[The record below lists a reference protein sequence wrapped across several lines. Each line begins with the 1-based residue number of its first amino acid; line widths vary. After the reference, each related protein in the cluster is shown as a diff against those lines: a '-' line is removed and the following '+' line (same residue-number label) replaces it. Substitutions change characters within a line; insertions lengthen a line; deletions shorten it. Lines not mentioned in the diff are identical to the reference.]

1 MRDPRIEAVERRRRW
16 LRIGLFVIIL
26 GTLPFYFLGFVL
38 WGTAP
43 PRATA
48 PITPLASLT
57 PIGAGVTVTA
67 GLPTVTPMSLT
78 MTNSSPL
85 LPTPLQ
91 FVPLPALSTATPFGG
106 LSTPVFIPSSTVA
119 PSLTPFPTLT
129 AAPTLTPL
137 PVITNTPLPPLPT
150 ETPTWTPTFTE
161 TPTATNTEVFVLPSE
176 TPLPFD
182 PPTADPGTPSGG

>member
-26 GTLPFYFLGFVL
+26 GTLPFYALGFIL

-43 PRATA
+43 RHAGA
-48 PITPLASLT
+48 ISTPLASLT

-67 GLPTVTPMSLT
+67 GLPTFTPMSLT
-78 MTNSSPL
+78 MTSSSPL

-91 FVPLPALSTATPFGG
+91 FVPLPALPTVTPFGA
-106 LSTPVFIPSSTVA
+106 LPTTVFIPTSTLA

-129 AAPTLTPL
+129 AAPTLTPI
-137 PVITNTPLPPLPT
+137 PAFTNTPLPPLPT

-161 TPTATNTEVFVLPSE
+161 TPTATNTEVFVPPSE